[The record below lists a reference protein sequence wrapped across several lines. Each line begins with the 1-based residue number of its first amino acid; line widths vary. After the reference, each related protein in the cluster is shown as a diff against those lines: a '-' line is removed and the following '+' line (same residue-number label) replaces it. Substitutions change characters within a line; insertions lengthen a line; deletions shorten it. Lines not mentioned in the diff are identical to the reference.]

1 MPVPPPPP
9 ARLLLVVQVLLL
21 LLQDHATAK
30 LMGDGTAE
38 MWPVAAPVNMVKNG
52 NFEDTDGGDG

>member
-1 MPVPPPPP
+1 M
-9 ARLLLVVQVLLL
+9 LLL

-38 MWPVAAPVNMVKNG
+38 MRPVAAPVNMVKNG

>member
-1 MPVPPPPP
+1 MPVPPPPA
-9 ARLLLVVQVLLL
+9 ARLLLVVHVLL

-38 MWPVAAPVNMVKNG
+38 MRPVAAPVNMVKNG